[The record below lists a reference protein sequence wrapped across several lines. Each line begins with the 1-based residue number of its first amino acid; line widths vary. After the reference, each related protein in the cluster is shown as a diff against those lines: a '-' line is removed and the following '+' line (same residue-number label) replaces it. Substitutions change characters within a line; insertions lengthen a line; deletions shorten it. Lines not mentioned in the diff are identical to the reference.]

1 MMNRIFIAAFLA
13 IAISSCN
20 NSSTES
26 TEPVPSEISAKRTFD
41 DSYNSLEEAE
51 MKLID
56 IFDKRYNSPK
66 KEYDFDCYML
76 NEELID
82 FICKEPQT
90 LDYPFDSLQ
99 SKEYA
104 TVVTSEDG
112 NLRFY
117 YWDNRMGGTYI
128 SWSNICQ
135 YRSGDKVYTYKN
147 SIMNVKYRNTSEE
160 PHDGCSINGIK
171 TIYDESN
178 SPIYLVYAYLR
189 LSSALGYSSI
199 EAVKIEGDK
208 LVAVP
213 IFIDKANDY
222 NNIDPESKEY
232 VAMCYRGLEHTIP
245 DWYFRTNYGD
255 GWDWL
260 FTYNE
265 KTNILY
271 IPLTC
276 PEEELTDR
284 YSLYHFDG
292 KKLCYIG
299 ENAGFWIHPTLHSF
313 RYLCLILETKDYEI
327 RIDEMH
333 DSSFRY
339 ASWKNKSSMND
350 TPDII
355 LYNGVYDEEYEGY
368 RFTHNDYEY
377 IVNRINGLI
386 VKHKGKIIL
395 SQEAIKQ

>member
-1 MMNRIFIAAFLA
+1 MNRIFIAAFLA

-20 NSSTES
+20 NNNSNYS
-26 TEPVPSEISAKRTFD
+26 TEPVPSEISAKRTFN

-51 MKLID
+51 IKLID
-56 IFDKRYNSPK
+56 IFDKRYNSPE

-82 FICKEPQT
+82 FICKEPRT

-135 YRSGDKVYTYKN
+135 YRSGGKVYTYKS
-147 SIMNVKYRNTSEE
+147 SIMNVKHGNASEE
-160 PHDGCSINGIK
+160 PHESCSINSIK

-189 LSSALGYSSI
+189 LSSNLGYSSI
-199 EAVKIEGDK
+199 EAIKIEGDK

-213 IFIDKANDY
+213 IFADMADKYD
-222 NNIDPESKEY
+222 NIDPESKEY
-232 VAMCYRGLEHTIP
+232 VDMCSRGLEYSIA
-245 DWYFRTNYGD
+245 DWYFRTNHGE

-260 FTYNE
+260 FSYDD
-265 KTNILY
+265 KTNMLY
-271 IPLTC
+271 IPLTG
-276 PEEELTDR
+276 PEQGLSDR

-299 ENAGFWIHPTLHSF
+299 EDAGFWLHPTLRSF
-313 RYLCLILETKDYEI
+313 NYLYVILETKDYKI

-339 ASWKNKSSMND
+339 AAWKNEKSMDNM
-350 TPDII
+350 PDII
-355 LYNGVYDEEYEGY
+355 LYNGVYDERYEGY
-368 RFTHNDYEY
+368 RFNNNDYEY
-377 IVNRINGLI
+377 IVNEDNGLV
-386 VKHKGKIIL
+386 VKHRGKTIL
-395 SQEAIKQ
+395 SQKTIR